1 MTSPYSTL
9 QRLTPTGRSKPVLLP
24 AADRYLQTHP
34 EDPTQLFHSQ
44 DSIAHLCLRCF
55 ISYAIV
61 TTIRSLVNQYGT
73 NYRFKE
79 EDLLPIV
86 LDDDGSL
93 TPSRYKPLSL
103 SLLETFDPTSGSLT
117 NWTIRHVRQHP
128 ELKLKLLEQGLYLI
142 SPWALLNDIK
152 PNRLRTILE
161 NLPDPEITQAQH
173 LLTAYRTIYLPDR
186 LKTATRKL
194 CPPPTDEQLTR
205 ISIEFEKL
213 SQQRLSPG
221 NILNQLESLS
231 NKIRQYRMNRKI
243 GLQSARSLDDPNLQL
258 PLESELPEEPQ
269 YSTQTDFLTQY
280 RTRFTTALT
289 TALATV
295 LSDRIAATPK
305 KATQFLTALQAY
317 YCEQLAMSDIAT
329 LIGARGQDVVSR
341 LMRLK
346 DLRSDI
352 RRHMLSELKSAVIIL
367 ITAANLSQSDRA
379 IEAALDEQLKTLMQ
393 EEAQRDKTTKGLKKG
408 DTRLS
413 VALCDYLDRESSA
426 LPNRLQVSPKNSS

>member
-9 QRLTPTGRSKPVLLP
+9 QRLTPTGRSKPVPIP

-34 EDPTQLFHSQ
+34 EDPAQLFESQ
-44 DSIAHLCLRCF
+44 DPIAHLCLRCF
-55 ISYAIV
+55 ISHAIV
-61 TTIRSLVNQYGT
+61 ATIHSLVNQYGT

-93 TPSRYKPLSL
+93 TPKPYKPLSL
-103 SLLETFDPTSGSLT
+103 KLLETFDPTSGSLT
-117 NWTIRHVRQHP
+117 NWTIRHVRQHS

-161 NLPDPEITQAQH
+161 SLPDPEITQAQH
-173 LLTAYRTIYLPDR
+173 LLTAYRAIYLPDR

-205 ISIEFEKL
+205 ISIEFERL
-213 SQQRLSPG
+213 SQQRLSPT
-221 NILNQLESLS
+221 NILSQLESLS
-231 NKIRQYRMNRKI
+231 NKVRQQRMNRKI
-243 GLQSARSLDDPNLQL
+243 GIQTDRSLDDPNLQL
-258 PLESELPEEPQ
+258 PPESELPEDPQ
-269 YSTQTDFLTQY
+269 DSTQNDFLIQY

-289 TALATV
+289 TSIATT
-295 LSDRIAATPK
+295 LNDRTAATPK
-305 KATQFLTALQAY
+305 KATQFLTALKAY
-317 YCEQLAMSDIAT
+317 YCEQLAMGDIAT

-352 RRHMLSELKSAVIIL
+352 RRHMLSELKSAVL
-367 ITAANLSQSDRA
+367 TLLPAANLAQSDRA
-379 IEAALDEQLKTLMQ
+379 IEAALDEELETLMQ
-393 EEAQRDKTTKGLKKG
+393 EESQRDKTTKGLKKG

-413 VALCDYLDRESSA
+413 IALCDHLDR
-426 LPNRLQVSPKNSS
+426 LQASPKNSS